1 MRNNYAPRYV
11 LDMIGN
17 SLAEALIDVWCLGRS
32 MKDFRHHSLSTEHQM
47 HLRLCL
53 TLQNE
58 IN

>member
-1 MRNNYAPRYV
+1 MRNNYAPHYV

-17 SLAEALIDVWCLGRS
+17 SLAEGLIDVWYLDRS
-32 MKDFRHHSLSTEHQM
+32 MKDFRHHSLSTGHQM

-53 TLQNE
+53 TFQNE